1 MTWVTRPTWL
11 AAVAMKLSFEI
22 LDLNDRRLVRASDRL
37 GAGDDLDQLLGD
49 LGLTGSVVD
58 LGLLAD
64 HFAGVAGG
72 VVHRAHLRAIER
84 SVVFQQRAED
94 LDREVTRQQAGEK
107 LVLLRLIV

>member
-22 LDLNDRRLVRASDRL
+22 PYLNDRRLVRASERL

-64 HFAGVAGG
+64 HFARVAGG
-72 VVHRAHLRAIER
+72 IVHRAHLGAVER
-84 SVVFQQRAED
+84 RVVFQKRPEHLHRDVA
-94 LDREVTRQQAGEK
+94 RQQAGK
-107 LVLLRLIV
+107 DFVLFGL